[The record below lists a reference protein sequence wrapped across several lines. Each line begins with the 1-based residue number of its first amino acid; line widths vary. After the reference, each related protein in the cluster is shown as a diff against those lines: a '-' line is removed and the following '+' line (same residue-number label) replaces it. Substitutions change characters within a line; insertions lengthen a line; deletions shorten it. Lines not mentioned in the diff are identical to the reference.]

1 MRTKLLLFL
10 TSVFLFINTQSMD
23 AQFPSYVKYIKSEPN
38 AVVSMQGTLSGGQF
52 MDDLSWAWNSSVACF
67 PATQKHKFTGKHVL
81 FYTDLPAHS
90 IMHIKLVP
98 KDKSKNMSLYAY
110 SIGQGSSRLV
120 PELSSCISCE
130 VDHKWDYAHQGKTQD
145 HTRTVR
151 LNAINN
157 PYTVVIGVVGAEG
170 LSEGDF
176 DLQVHLETRVEET
189 GEQKPVTMYSA
200 KAEKGKVLAYKGD
213 LAKGTKIYD
222 LSWAWNSAV
231 ACFPET
237 QKKKFTGNHILFVT
251 EIPRYS
257 IMDIELIPD
266 DPNAN
271 MSLYAY
277 SVGTNSNAY
286 VPNLSSC
293 VSCEADHKWDYK
305 KRGKTQDHRRYVSL
319 NAINNP
325 YKVVIGVTGADGLD
339 KGTFVLK
346 INTKA
351 R

>member
-1 MRTKLLLFL
+1 MKTKLSLFL
-10 TSVFLFINTQSMD
+10 ISIFLLTNFLSMN
-23 AQFPSYVKYIKSEPN
+23 AQFPDYVKYIKSEPN
-38 AVVSMQGTLSGGQF
+38 AMVKANGNLLNGQT
-52 MDDLSWAWNSSVACF
+52 MPDLSWAWNSAVACF
-67 PATQKHKFTGKHVL
+67 PATQKQKFTGKHVL

-90 IMHIKLVP
+90 IMHVKLIP
-98 KDKSKNMSLYAY
+98 KDKTKNMSLYAY
-110 SIGQGSSRLV
+110 SIGQGSNRLV
-120 PELSSCISCE
+120 PGLSSCISCE
-130 VDHKWDYAHQGKTQD
+130 ADHKWDYAHQGKTQD
-145 HTRTVR
+145 HTRSVR

-157 PYTVVIGVVGAEG
+157 PYTVVIGVTGAEG

-176 DLQVHLETRVEET
+176 DVQIHLETRVEES
-189 GEQKPVTMYSA
+189 GEQLPVKMYSA
-200 KAEKGKVLAYKGD
+200 KAEKGKVMAYKGD
-213 LAKGTKIYD
+213 LSEGTKIYD

-237 QKKKFTGNHILFVT
+237 QKQKFTGNHILFVT

-266 DPNAN
+266 DPSAN

-286 VPNLSSC
+286 VPGLSSC

-305 KRGKTQDHRRYVSL
+305 KKGKTQDHRRFVSL

-339 KGTFVLK
+339 KETFVLK
-346 INTKA
+346 ISTKA